1 MDFGPRSGGGS
12 YTCRDA
18 EMLYMLTVSKCCSGG
33 NPPTQIQFLS
43 SEEVFLEV
51 PPVWALT
58 GAPQVTC
65 RGLACLSVEFVL
77 VFSRNSLFSG
87 AKLFFNFSF
96 HGEKGKRKE

>member
-1 MDFGPRSGGGS
+1 M
-12 YTCRDA
+12 
-18 EMLYMLTVSKCCSGG
+18 
-33 NPPTQIQFLS
+33 
-43 SEEVFLEV
+43 
-51 PPVWALT
+51 WALT

-77 VFSRNSLFSG
+77 VFGHNSLFSG